1 MDGVLIGIL
10 VVLLLGGGSICGLI
24 AMSRASALE
33 QDLRKLR
40 QQLQRLENRL
50 TAREQ
55 AEAARMEPATPELP
69 PVATPSPS
77 SQQSEQNASL
87 ASSMAASAPTV
98 QSAPLGSENST
109 QTAAAD

>member
-55 AEAARMEPATPELP
+55 AEAARLEPVLPEVQ
-69 PVATPSPS
+69 PVASSSTASPPP
-77 SQQSEQNASL
+77 EQGAI
-87 ASSMAASAPTV
+87 P
-98 QSAPLGSENST
+98 
-109 QTAAAD
+109 